1 MCHFATLLALAS
13 LRSRRT
19 AIIPAYS
26 CRRHP
31 RLKVYP
37 HLPHKPHAQ
46 TSRIDPPIKH
56 PLNYLASHNSLAIIC
71 RRRDSRRPRS
81 GRRLARQPKTSS
93 TTTSNAPTSNI
104 QEREPRNKTLK
115 KTSRNEDQ
123 HAQETPKTRIQERGS
138 RNKTPKNEGQHALN
152 SRSPLVGRNTPSAPN
167 LAPSFP
173 PSPHSIF
180 PASICHPSSLTS
192 IQYLSLDAQWTYQTT
207 LTARSWTSHV

>member
-71 RRRDSRRPRS
+71 RRRVSLKPPVPLLATPLPAIFRNENPGIKRLRKRPGTRINMP
-81 GRRLARQPKTSS
+81 RKRPK
-93 TTTSNAPTSNI
+93 
-104 QEREPRNKTLK
+104 QG
-115 KTSRNEDQ
+115 SRNEDPG
-123 HAQETPKTRIQERGS
+123 TKRLKTRAS
-138 RNKTPKNEGQHALN
+138 TP
-152 SRSPLVGRNTPSAPN
+152 
-167 LAPSFP
+167 
-173 PSPHSIF
+173 
-180 PASICHPSSLTS
+180 
-192 IQYLSLDAQWTYQTT
+192 
-207 LTARSWTSHV
+207 